1 VEGELLNN
9 RLFGTFGIFGLSI
22 LSLLF
27 LAGTATAACT
37 DGDTIC
43 VDEYKQATCLNNEYS
58 QVTVCNIVWGCDASL
73 QACRYCSEGST
84 GCEGDYAWV
93 CTNGIR
99 EKTFCQFGCNPAT
112 NACYPSDP
120 DGEICTPE
128 GITECTSNDNNG
140 GYYKQCTSGTWQ
152 EGLYCP
158 YNCDLS
164 TNECYECDNS
174 QAAFCSDATTSTKC
188 TGTFY
193 KGGYYVDTPCGA
205 AGCNPTTGLCNSPTA
220 ACTDGEQQCNATVR
234 QLCSAG
240 AWGDIV
246 DCAPDTCVQVN
257 ATSTICQATP
267 TCTDGDMQCNAT
279 MRQLCS
285 GGAWTDV
292 PPDCSASGEICVQVN
307 ATSAI
312 CQATPTCTDG
322 DMQCN
327 ATMRQLCS
335 GGAWTDVP
343 PDCSASG
350 EICVSINATSAV
362 CQAVVTPVCT
372 DGDMQCNATMRQ
384 LCSGGAWTDVPPDCS
399 ASGEICVQASPT
411 SAVCI
416 PLGGCPLGDEIC
428 LSNDVWECIAS
439 GNSTVWAFDYTCP
452 ASAPLCTE
460 SAGVATCIGIPIVIS
475 GGSGQFGGVYDTSG
489 GGSVSRCT
497 QFTDWTADSSIEYVQ
512 TGADGSSRDCAN
524 TTLVRYCREGGKI
537 NYYDYEKKYTVDC
550 GEWSDK
556 CDYVYTKTLQYD
568 ESDGGLCRSCQ
579 KDIYTYACQPSGK
592 LYADNVKESA
602 KCEEW
607 APCQMAAQEE
617 QKRSGLDALLED
629 YGLFLGLILILLI
642 LAVAYTAYKMVDE
655 EPEDPDGFG
664 KGSEPGI

>member
-1 VEGELLNN
+1 MNN

-267 TCTDGDMQCNAT
+267 T
-279 MRQLCS
+279 
-285 GGAWTDV
+285 
-292 PPDCSASGEICVQVN
+292 
-307 ATSAI
+307 
-312 CQATPTCTDG
+312 
-322 DMQCN
+322 
-327 ATMRQLCS
+327 
-335 GGAWTDVP
+335 
-343 PDCSASG
+343 
-350 EICVSINATSAV
+350 
-362 CQAVVTPVCT
+362 CT